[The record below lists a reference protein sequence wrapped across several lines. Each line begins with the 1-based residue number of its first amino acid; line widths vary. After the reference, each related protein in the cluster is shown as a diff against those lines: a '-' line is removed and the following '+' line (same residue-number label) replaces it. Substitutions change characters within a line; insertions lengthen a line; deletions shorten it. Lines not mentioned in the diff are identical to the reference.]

1 MSGHRKQFVEPST
14 HMQVGRTMTTPRL
27 LPLLLCAACGSGSGS
42 ADAAPDID
50 NGTCGAMIRFTGDY
64 VDWDSD
70 ASFCGL
76 PGAVLTVQGTGT
88 RDTIVAPN
96 GRIDVCVPDQTV
108 TLIDIAPPPSVPGC
122 KSDTSKNYLLSGI
135 AVASKAVILAGV
147 PWHGSNFQQGR
158 EAVTAGKAHVYV
170 HVAGPAHAV
179 SLDAGH
185 SHGPIQA
192 VVTDTWAP
200 GDSGHEVFIPDVDPA
215 GGSAT
220 LSVAGGAVGAG
231 SIPLVA
237 DKITTITVITN

>member
-1 MSGHRKQFVEPST
+1 
-14 HMQVGRTMTTPRL
+14 MQVAPTMNLSRL
-27 LPLLLCAACGSGSGS
+27 LPFLLCAACGGSSGS

-50 NGTCGAMIRFTGDY
+50 NGTCGAMLRFQGDY

-70 ASFCGL
+70 AMFCGL

-88 RDTIVAPN
+88 KLTIVAPN
-96 GRIDVCVPDQTV
+96 GRIDLCVPDQPV
-108 TLIDIAPPPSVPGC
+108 TLIDMAPPPSVPAC
-122 KSDTSKNYLLSGI
+122 RSDKSKNYLLPSI

-147 PWHGSNFQQGR
+147 PWHGSNFQQDR
-158 EAVTAGKAHVYV
+158 EAVTPGKAHVYV

-192 VVTDTWAP
+192 VLADTWAP

-237 DKITTITVITN
+237 DTITTITVITH